1 MQAVF
6 SGPELC
12 RRQAH
17 EVVAL
22 LKSGEISPRDC
33 LDAAFARI
41 AEVEPAINAMPTI
54 CPERAYDAAMAL
66 MSSDSGEGPW
76 LAGLPLAIK
85 DLNMVCGVRTTFGT
99 MGFSDFVPDISD
111 LLVTRLETRGGIVVG
126 KTNTPEMG
134 AGGNTFNDVFGPTLN
149 PWDTQ
154 LNAGGSSGGAA
165 ASLPP
170 AKSGSATV
178 PTMAA
183 AFARQPAI
191 AALSAYDPA
200 PDACH
205 PPDRPDS
212 PPKACR
218 ARWHDPFGTARCS
231 LTPCRDSRQR
241 SRSRIRDR
249 RKEHSR
255 ML

>member
-85 DLNMVCGVRTTFGT
+85 DLNMVCGVRTTFGP
-99 MGFSDFVPDISD
+99 MSGFRNAVIDELFYAGTSWRSNFLLNLGYGDGEKLHPRAARLDFD
-111 LLVTRLETRGGIVVG
+111 E
-126 KTNTPEMG
+126 
-134 AGGNTFNDVFGPTLN
+134 
-149 PWDTQ
+149 
-154 LNAGGSSGGAA
+154 
-165 ASLPP
+165 
-170 AKSGSATV
+170 
-178 PTMAA
+178 
-183 AFARQPAI
+183 
-191 AALSAYDPA
+191 
-200 PDACH
+200 
-205 PPDRPDS
+205 
-212 PPKACR
+212 ACR
-218 ARWHDPFGTARCS
+218 
-231 LTPCRDSRQR
+231 
-241 SRSRIRDR
+241 IV
-249 RKEHSR
+249 
-255 ML
+255 

>member
-1 MQAVF
+1 M
-6 SGPELC
+6 
-12 RRQAH
+12 
-17 EVVAL
+17 VAL

-54 CPERAYDAAMAL
+54 CPERAYAAAMAL

-165 ASLPP
+165 ASLSTGEVWLSHGSDHGGSLRTP
-170 AKSGSATV
+170 ASYCGIV
-178 PTMAA
+178 GL
-183 AFARQPAI
+183 R
-191 AALSAYDPA
+191 PA

-205 PPDRPDS
+205 PPDRPAS